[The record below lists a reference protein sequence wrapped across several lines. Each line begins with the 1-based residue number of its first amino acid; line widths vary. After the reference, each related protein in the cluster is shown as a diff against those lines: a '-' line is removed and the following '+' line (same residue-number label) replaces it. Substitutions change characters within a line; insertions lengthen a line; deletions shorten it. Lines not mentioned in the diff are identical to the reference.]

1 MRYPFFFCCLVG
13 CALTLTGQRPNLP
26 ALLGHSPTAK
36 LLVIHAD
43 DLAVTHSEN
52 AASFAAIEGGI
63 VNSGSMM
70 APCPWL
76 PEVADWVRR
85 HPDHDL
91 GMHLTLTSEWGPVKW
106 GPVAGAA
113 RVPSLVDSAGY
124 FYADCAAMAA
134 HARPEEVQLELRAQI
149 ERALALGITPTHLD
163 THMGCLVYT
172 TPVIFQTYLNLS
184 REYGIPALLGARELA
199 DPQFAQLAN
208 MVKADDLV
216 IDRIY
221 TATPSDYEGGMETYY
236 RSVLSGLA
244 PGTLSTL
251 LIHCAH
257 DDTESRAAFRG
268 HDEWGARW
276 RKADVDFFTAP
287 ATRQLLAAENIV
299 LVTWREIGRAWR
311 QYRQTITD

>member
-1 MRYPFFFCCLVG
+1 MRFLLLLLLTSA
-13 CALTLTGQRPNLP
+13 ALPLSAQRPNLP
-26 ALLGHSPTAK
+26 ALLGYSPTAK
-36 LLVIHAD
+36 LLIIHAD

-52 AASFAAIEGGI
+52 AASFFALESGI
-63 VNSGSMM
+63 VNSGSIM

-85 HPDHDL
+85 HPEHDL
-91 GMHLTLTSEWGPVKW
+91 GMHLTLTSEWGPLKW

-124 FYADCAAMAA
+124 FYADCTTMAA

-172 TPVIFQTYLNLS
+172 TPAIFQTYLNLS

-199 DPQFAQLAN
+199 DPQFAHLAK
-208 MVKADDLV
+208 MVTVDDLV
-216 IDRIY
+216 VDRIY
-221 TATPSDYEGGMETYY
+221 TATPSDYAGGMKAYY
-236 RSVLSGLA
+236 RSVLLGLP

-257 DDTESRAAFRG
+257 DAAESRAAFRG
-268 HDEWGARW
+268 HDDWGAHW
-276 RKADVDFFTAP
+276 RKADVDFFTDP
-287 ATRQLLAAENIV
+287 ATRRLLEAENIK
-299 LVTWREIGRAWR
+299 LVTWREIDRAWR
-311 QYRQTITD
+311 QYRQAISD